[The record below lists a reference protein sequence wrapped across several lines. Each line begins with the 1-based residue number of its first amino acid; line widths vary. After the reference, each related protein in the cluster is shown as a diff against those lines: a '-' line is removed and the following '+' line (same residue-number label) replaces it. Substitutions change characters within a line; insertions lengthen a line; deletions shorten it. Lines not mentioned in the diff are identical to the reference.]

1 MTFVSR
7 EEMLR
12 AVLESIAFSQK
23 QLVGKF
29 TFAKIL
35 CTQEKLQKYY
45 AHKKNC
51 KNIMHTRKLH
61 KYNALKKN

>member
-1 MTFVSR
+1 MIFVSR

-35 CTQEKLQKYY
+35 CTQEKLERYY
-45 AHKKNC
+45 AHKKNA
-51 KNIMHTRKLH
+51 KI
-61 KYNALKKN
+61 

>member
-35 CTQEKLQKYY
+35 CMY
-45 AHKKNC
+45 KN
-51 KNIMHTRKLH
+51 
-61 KYNALKKN
+61 NAKI